1 MPTFCETLKER
12 YLSTPEQTAI
22 FMLLS
27 GREDSSLSYRDLLR
41 GAAGY
46 AATLEA
52 QRVQP
57 GDVVILIFQHSFELI
72 HAYFGCILHGAI
84 PSIMPFLTEK
94 LLPERYRADL
104 AALVGVTKPK
114 AIFTYRE
121 FEQEVK
127 TVTGPDTSVRAV
139 IYSEDAAFPR
149 DPDFSVLRGMQ
160 RKDEDIV
167 LLQHSSGTTGLQ
179 KGVDLSHRA
188 VHNQLEHYRKELA
201 INNEDVIVSWLPLY
215 HDMGLIA
222 CFLMPILLGVP
233 LVLLSPF
240 DWVRA
245 PHRLMQA
252 VSKYKGTLSWLP
264 NFAYNF
270 CAQKVRD
277 RDLDG
282 VDLSSWRAISNC
294 SEPMRFES
302 QQSFFERFKD
312 FGLKKEALCT
322 CYAMAENVFA
332 VTQGGI
338 KSPVA
343 YDEIDREAMQK
354 DWLAKPAMK
363 GRPAVK
369 MPSAGKP
376 IEGTEVKVVDAHGK
390 GVSERTIG
398 ELILRSDCMLT
409 EYFHR
414 PDATEKAIRDG
425 WYYTGDYGYMVGGE
439 VYVCGRKKEMIIVG
453 GKNVYPMDLE
463 ELAMSVR
470 GVHPGRVSA
479 FGVFNDETGTEDVI
493 MVAEVETNEPS
504 ERENIRDEIRATVTR
519 GSAVTLRQVYLVGP
533 HWLVKTSSGKNAR
546 TANKEKYLKETSQVV
561 RK

>member
-1 MPTFCETLKER
+1 MATFCDTLRER
-12 YLSTPEQTAI
+12 YQTSPDQVAI
-22 FMLLS
+22 QVLLT
-27 GREDSSLSYRDLLR
+27 GREDTALTYRNLLR

-46 AATLEA
+46 AATLET
-52 QRVQP
+52 RGVQP

-72 HAYFGCILHGAI
+72 YAYWGCILRGAI

-94 LLPERYRADL
+94 LLPERYRGDL
-104 AALVGVTKPK
+104 AALVSVTRPQ

-121 FEQEVK
+121 FEGEVGA
-127 TVTGPDTSVRAV
+127 VAGADTSVQAV
-139 IYSEDAAFPR
+139 IFADEALPPR
-149 DPDFSVLRGMQ
+149 DPNFESMGGCHRV
-160 RKDEDIV
+160 ETDIV

-179 KGVDLSHRA
+179 KGVALSHQA
-188 VHNQLEHYRKELA
+188 VHNQLEHYRKELS
-201 INNEDVIVSWLPLY
+201 IDQKDVIVSWLPLY

-240 DWVRA
+240 EWVRA

-277 RDLDG
+277 RDLEG

-294 SEPMRFES
+294 SEPMRHES
-302 QQSFFERFKD
+302 HEALYEKFRQY
-312 FGLKKEALCT
+312 GLRHEALCT

-343 YDEIDREAMQK
+343 VDEIDREAMQTA
-354 DWLAKPAMK
+354 WRAEPARE
-363 GRPAVK
+363 GYPSVK
-369 MPSAGKP
+369 MPSAGLP
-376 IEGTEVKVVDAHGK
+376 IEGTEVKVVDES
-390 GVSERTIG
+390 GVEVGERVIA
-398 ELILRSDCMLT
+398 ELALRSDCMLS
-409 EYFHR
+409 EYYNR
-414 PDATEKAIRDG
+414 PEVTSKAVRDG
-425 WYYTGDYGYMVGGE
+425 WFFTGDYGYMVGGE
-439 VYVCGRKKEMIIVG
+439 VYVCGRKKELIIVG

-463 ELAMSVR
+463 ELAMTVG

-479 FGVFNDETGTEDVI
+479 FGIFNESSGTEDVVI
-493 MVAEVETNEPS
+493 VAEVETEDPA
-504 ERENIRDEIRATVTR
+504 ERLRIGDEIRAAVTR
-519 GSAVTLRQVYLVGP
+519 GSAVALRQVYLVGTR
-533 HWLVKTSSGKNAR
+533 WLVKTSSGKNAR
-546 TANKEKYLKETSQVV
+546 VLNKEKYLKETRQA
-561 RK
+561 